1 MPLDRVN
8 GEQIEGLEGPYRVV
22 PVEKWRFTPLF
33 EAAAEAAADA
43 FRKAGYPLL
52 IGFQEDQILIQ
63 EYPRSRQLAMIF
75 VMQIKSREMLYP
87 YIFALPDDMVSSLS
101 ASGLWQPEA
110 A

>member
-8 GEQIEGLEGPYRVV
+8 GEKIEGLEGPYRVV
-22 PVEKWRFTPLF
+22 PVEKWRLTPLF
-33 EAAAEAAADA
+33 EAAAQAAADA
-43 FRKAGYPLL
+43 FRKAGYPL
-52 IGFQEDQILIQ
+52 IVGFDETQILIQ

-75 VMQIKSREMLYP
+75 VMNIRGQEQLYP
-87 YIFALPDDMVSSLS
+87 YVFALPDDMVSSLS